1 MQVLTMWVVI
11 SPYEIFDHIDLELY
25 FNILYFCR
33 LMFYINS
40 AINPILYN
48 TMSSRCQNNERSSIW
63 MFYDISSTGF
73 GTDSG
78 ECSVAGNL
86 CLTDEGPRP
95 RATPPPPGATPT
107 RTAAD
112 SFVWLHLFSD
122 FQTVYRIKLKIIIK
136 AGRKS
141 YKVGNKGNKLLNV
154 AHIEVS

>member
-1 MQVLTMWVVI
+1 MYAITKSFVLSIISIYIYGFSNGTNELEIISMLCMQVLTMWVVI

-48 TMSSRCQNNERSSIW
+48 TMSSRCQNNKRSSIW
-63 MFYDISSTGF
+63 MCYDISSTGF

-112 SFVWLHLFSD
+112 SFV
-122 FQTVYRIKLKIIIK
+122 
-136 AGRKS
+136 
-141 YKVGNKGNKLLNV
+141 
-154 AHIEVS
+154 